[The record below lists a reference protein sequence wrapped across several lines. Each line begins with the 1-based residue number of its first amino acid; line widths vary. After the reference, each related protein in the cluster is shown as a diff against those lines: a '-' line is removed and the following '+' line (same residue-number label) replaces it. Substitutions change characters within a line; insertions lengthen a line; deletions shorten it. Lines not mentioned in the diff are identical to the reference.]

1 MNDAMALIL
10 WTRHFLEGQGFTVT
24 DNVVFQD
31 NESAMLLENN
41 GCLCSTKRTRH
52 IEIR

>member
-10 WTRHFLEGQGFTVT
+10 WTSRHFLEGQGFTVT

-41 GCLCSTKRTRH
+41 GRLSITEKYP
-52 IEIR
+52 

>member
-1 MNDAMALIL
+1 MTDAMASSL

-41 GCLCSTKRTRH
+41 GCLSRTKRT
-52 IEIR
+52 